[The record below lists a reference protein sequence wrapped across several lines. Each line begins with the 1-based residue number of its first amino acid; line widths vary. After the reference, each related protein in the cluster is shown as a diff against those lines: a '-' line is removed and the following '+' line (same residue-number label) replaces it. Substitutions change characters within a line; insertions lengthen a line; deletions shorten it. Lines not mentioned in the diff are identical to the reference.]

1 MSVVQIP
8 TNFNIELEFELGD
21 FGRRIVAYL
30 IDFAI
35 CVLYVI
41 FIIKMLDYSRFDN
54 GYDEWGMWMVLY
66 FPVVVYDLVF
76 EALMNGQ
83 SPGKRIMQLRVVR
96 QDGGRPSFTQF
107 ATRWLLRFI
116 DFTCSLGM
124 AGTLSVALTKLNQR
138 LGDTAAGTI
147 VISTKYQPDID
158 ETLFMEVADNY
169 IPKFPMVMQ
178 LSDRD
183 INTIK
188 RVLDKSWKDNNADLL
203 FRTYE
208 KVIQRLNVQPNMRPR
223 DFLETLLKD
232 YNYFSAK

>member
-8 TNFNIELEFELGD
+8 TKFNIELEFELGD

>member
-8 TNFNIELEFELGD
+8 TNFNIELEFELAD
-21 FGRRIVAYL
+21 FGKRILAYL

-35 CVLYVI
+35 CTLYVI
-41 FIIKMLDYSRFDN
+41 FIIKILDNSRFEN
-54 GYDEWGMWMVLY
+54 GYDEWGLWMVLY

-76 EALMNGQ
+76 ETLMNGQ
-83 SPGKRIMQLRVVR
+83 SPGKKILKLRVVR

-158 ETLFMEVADNY
+158 ETLFMEVADSY
-169 IPKFPMVMQ
+169 VPKFPMVMQ
-178 LSDRD
+178 LTDRD

-188 RVLDKSWKDNNADLL
+188 RVLDRSWKDNNADLL

-208 KVIQRLNVQPNMRPR
+208 KVIQRLNVQTNMRPR

-232 YNYFSAK
+232 YNYLSAK